1 MQEIEILI
9 EVSYATVI
17 HLFNLSWFNTKAY
30 YISQLIILNYAGE
43 HLKLSYLSPYLDSL
57 APNFTSGVNFAVS
70 GATLLPQFV
79 PFALDVQV
87 RQFIRFKNRS
97 LELLSMGTL
106 VSFETSHNNP
116 FSIANSSEILYP
128 INFLIWCKKN
138 HAGSRNSF
146 GEDGFRSAL
155 YMIDLG
161 ENDLLLALYASNLSY
176 APVIEK
182 IPSFLAEIKLALQ
195 VSMILFVRILVK
207 QLNS

>member
-17 HLFNLSWFNTKAY
+17 HLFNLSWFNTKSC
-30 YISQLIILNYAGE
+30 YISQLVILNYAGE

-146 GEDGFRSAL
+146 GEDGFRSARTL
-155 YMIDLG
+155 YDWPWR
-161 ENDLLLALYASNLSY
+161 EWSLASL
-176 APVIEK
+176 VC
-182 IPSFLAEIKLALQ
+182 IKLIICTSYRKDPFISCRNQ
-195 VSMILFVRILVK
+195 TSPSSEYDPIC
-207 QLNS
+207 